1 MRIGRGWFIGAL
13 CFVLLLGIEFS
24 FAAKSSPKWFYDVS
38 KDWNRAY
45 YQNTTF
51 KQNHVEL
58 MQNLSIGWQ
67 QQPTDLF
74 GSPED
79 LAVDTQGNVIVSGYT
94 LDRTIERIQLIK
106 YGSDGHVLWQRAQNS
121 GLPSQSSSV
130 GTDRQGNIYLAGYTW
145 DSQTVDYLTLKFDS
159 SGNLLWQQQL
169 SAGGDDH
176 ARAIAVDDQGF
187 SVVSGDSSMSGID
200 IFTAKYDPNGRLM
213 WNQRYNSGESDWAWG
228 VAQNYRGEIYVAGST
243 VIRGQKDVLLLK
255 YNGSGQQIWQRQ
267 INYGGEDVALDV
279 AVSRLGKI
287 AITGYSDVA
296 GRSDMLISVFD
307 DQGNTLWT
315 KKENL
320 SQRDHAIGITWQ
332 NDDQL
337 LVTGSADPGIETI
350 QTLKYDATGKQLW
363 RKQEPGSSTAR
374 GKAIGADQQGNIF
387 VTATEGS
394 RFRTFQYQ
402 DGYMN
407 SGIFQSHAY
416 DFETRIP
423 FKSIAFAA
431 NINQGSITAIVE
443 ASENNFQT
451 ISDQLRVTI
460 VPTQTLF
467 SLRGLKPARYVR
479 VRFELS
485 SHTPALSPYVSGFTL
500 STDMDS
506 H

>member
-58 MQNLSIGWQ
+58 IQNLSIGWE
-67 QQPTDLF
+67 QQPADLF

-79 LAVDTQGNVIVSGYT
+79 LAIDAQGNVIVSGYT
-94 LDRTIERIQLIK
+94 LDRTIERMQLIK
-106 YGSDGHVLWQRAQNS
+106 YAPDGHVLWQRAQNS

-130 GTDRQGNIYLAGYTW
+130 SSDRQGNIYVSGFTW
-145 DSQTVDYLTLKFDS
+145 NSQMVDYLVLKFDPN
-159 SGNLLWQQQL
+159 GNLIWQQQL

-176 ARAIAVDDQGF
+176 ARAIDVDDQGF
-187 SVVSGDSSMSGID
+187 SVVTGDSNLGGFD
-200 IFTAKYDPNGRLM
+200 IYTAKHDPNGRLM
-213 WNQRYNSGESDWAWG
+213 WHQRYNSGESDWAWG
-228 VAQNYRGEIYVAGST
+228 VAQNYRGEIFIAGST
-243 VIRGQKDVLLLK
+243 VIRGQKDMLLLK
-255 YNGSGQQIWQRQ
+255 YNASGQLIWQRQ
-267 INYGGEDVALDV
+267 IDHGGEDVALDV
-279 AVSRLGKI
+279 AVSRLGQI
-287 AITGYSDVA
+287 AIAGYSDVA

-307 DQGNTLWT
+307 DQGNTLWSQ
-315 KKENL
+315 KENL
-320 SQRDHAIGITWQ
+320 SNRDLAIGITWQ
-332 NDDQL
+332 NDDHL
-337 LVTGSADPGIETI
+337 LVTGSADAGIETI
-350 QTLKYDATGKQLW
+350 QTLKFDATGKQLW
-363 RKQEPGSSTAR
+363 RKQTPGSSTAQ
-374 GKAIGADQQGNIF
+374 GKAIATDSHGNIF
-387 VTATEGS
+387 VTAAEGN

-407 SGIFQSHAY
+407 SGVFQSHAY

-423 FKSIAFAA
+423 FKSIAFHA

-451 ISDQLRVTI
+451 ISDQLTFTI
-460 VPTQTLF
+460 QPAQTLF